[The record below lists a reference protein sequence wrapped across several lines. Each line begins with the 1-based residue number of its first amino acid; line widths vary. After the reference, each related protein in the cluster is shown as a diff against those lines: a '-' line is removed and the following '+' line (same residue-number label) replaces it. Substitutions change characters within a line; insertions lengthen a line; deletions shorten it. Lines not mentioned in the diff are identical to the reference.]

1 MNKSTL
7 EKFIK
12 KYSLD
17 GSVSAVRWKC
27 ENQTLSARF
36 VTEDKGLM
44 GELKLNKFMN
54 ASLDGCEMGIGETDT
69 LSKLLGVIGSDV
81 DISVKKAGD
90 RCMSVTFSDDEA
102 SSEYFLSDLSVLPE
116 ASKLRHKPDYNI
128 ELKLDSKFI
137 NAFIRGKSALP
148 DTETFTLMK
157 NGSIDTLKLIIGYST
172 INTNRVTIPVQ
183 TQKMENFQMV
193 SFNAKYFKSILSA
206 NKECKE
212 ALLQVSNEGLARIS
226 FSHDNFDVTY
236 YLVAVNN

>member
-1 MNKSTL
+1 MNKTTI

-17 GSVSAVRWKC
+17 GNVSAVRWKC
-27 ENQTLSARF
+27 ANQVLNARF

-44 GELKLNKFMN
+44 GELKLNRFMN
-54 ASLDGCEMGIGETDT
+54 TNLDGCEMGIGETET
-69 LSKLLGVIGSDV
+69 LSKLLSVMGTDV
-81 DISVKKAGD
+81 DINVKRAGD
-90 RCMSVTFSDDEA
+90 RCMSITFNDSDA

-116 ASKLRHKPDYNI
+116 ASKLRHQPDYNI

-183 TQKMENFQMV
+183 TSKLEDFQMV

-212 ALLQVSNEGLARIS
+212 ALLKVSNEGLARIS
-226 FSHDNFDVTY
+226 FNHDD